1 MELEELIKGCSKGS
15 DAARKHLYLQQGP
28 IIKSVCLR
36 YIKDSNEALDTFHDC
51 FIKILHSIEK
61 YNFNGSFDGWIRRLS
76 VNYCLDILKKRNK
89 LSYQEDYADNL
100 IQEEENEDE
109 LHGNGLLVN
118 EAVKADFSK
127 EDWNAMIAQLPEHY
141 RITFCLFQLDNYSHA
156 EIAKELNIEEKT
168 SRSRLSK
175 AKKSLRVIIEECI
188 KQKNSLG

>member
-61 YNFNGSFDGWIRRLS
+61 YNFNGSFDGWIKRLS
-76 VNYCLDILKKRNK
+76 VNYCLDILKKKNK
-89 LSYQEDYADNL
+89 LSYQKEYTDHL

-109 LHGNGLLVN
+109 LKGSAFLVN

-127 EDWNAMIAQLPEHY
+127 ADWNAMIAQLPEHY

-175 AKKSLRVIIEECI
+175 AKKRLRVIIEESI
-188 KQKNSLG
+188 KQKINIG